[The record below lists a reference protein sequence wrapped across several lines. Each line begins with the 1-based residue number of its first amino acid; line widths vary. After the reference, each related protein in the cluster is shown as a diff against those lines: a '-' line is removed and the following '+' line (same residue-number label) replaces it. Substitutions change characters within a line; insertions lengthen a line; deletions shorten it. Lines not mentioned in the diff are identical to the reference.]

1 MLSKLVSL
9 GDRLEL
15 TAPAKMQQNKEDNEP
30 QPHKKTYVSQVYDV
44 LEDEQLKI
52 AMPIV
57 EGRVIPLPLHGRY
70 DVTFFTAGGLYQAKS
85 VIVERYKEDGLFI
98 LVIELTSEL
107 KKYQRRQYFRLEYTM
122 DVEYVELTKE
132 EVISVLTDADTMD
145 NMLEGDMKAGTI
157 LDISGGGLRFTTP
170 KQMKPNTCIL
180 VKINIGLTQ
189 PEEYGIVGYV
199 ISSTESEKK
208 EKVYI
213 NRIEFKNLK
222 NATREKL
229 IKFIFETERRIRKKG

>member
-15 TAPAKMQQNKEDNEP
+15 TSPAKMQQNKENDEP
-30 QPHKKTYVSQVYDV
+30 QPHKKPYVSQVYDV

-122 DVEYVELTKE
+122 DVEYIELTKE
-132 EVISVLTDADTMD
+132 EVINVLTDPDAMD
-145 NMLEGDMKAGTI
+145 EILEGEMNAGTI
-157 LDISGGGLRFTTP
+157 PRCGDPPRRYRGPGGLRGSRNRGASRR
-170 KQMKPNTCIL
+170 NT
-180 VKINIGLTQ
+180 
-189 PEEYGIVGYV
+189 
-199 ISSTESEKK
+199 
-208 EKVYI
+208 
-213 NRIEFKNLK
+213 
-222 NATREKL
+222 
-229 IKFIFETERRIRKKG
+229 